1 MIEVLVLLWA
11 AQVASPPAATPPPV
25 QFAQVTV
32 RRQIIIRT
40 IRIGPLPSAQSV
52 NVEWKEEKGPRC
64 VQPQAISG
72 AAHLSQRS
80 VDLLLR
86 NGTRIRAHL
95 GSSCPALDYYDGFYI
110 TPGEDGLIC
119 SDREVVRSRAG
130 GQCEI
135 DAFRSLRAV
144 TKRAS
149 SEAP

>member
-1 MIEVLVLLWA
+1 MIEVLALLWA
-11 AQVASPPAATPPPV
+11 AEFASPPQAAPPPI

-40 IRIGPLPSAQSV
+40 IITPAPSAASV
-52 NVEWKEEKGPRC
+52 NVEWKEEKGPKC

-80 VDLLLR
+80 VDLLMR

-119 SDREVVRSRAG
+119 ADRETVRSRAG
-130 GQCEI
+130 AQCEI
-135 DAFRSLRAV
+135 DAFRSLRAIS
-144 TKRAS
+144 KRVAS
-149 SEAP
+149 DAP

>member
-1 MIEVLVLLWA
+1 MIEVVVLLWA
-11 AQVASPPAATPPPV
+11 VGTAVPPADEPPM
-25 QFAQVTV
+25 QFAQVTI
-32 RRQIIIRT
+32 RQQIIIRT
-40 IRIGPLPSAQSV
+40 IRTAPAPAM
-52 NVEWKEEKGPRC
+52 NVEWKEEKGPKC
-64 VQPQAISG
+64 VQPQSISG

-86 NGTRIRAHL
+86 NGSRVRAQL

-119 SDREVVRSRAG
+119 ADREAIRSRAG

-144 TKRAS
+144 PKRAS
-149 SEAP
+149 GEAP

>member
-1 MIEVLVLLWA
+1 MFDVVILMWA
-11 AQVASPPAATPPPV
+11 AQAVSPPPASPPQPM
-25 QFAQVTV
+25 QFAQVTI

-95 GSSCPALDYYDGFYI
+95 GSSCPALDYYDGFY
-110 TPGEDGLIC
+110 
-119 SDREVVRSRAG
+119 
-130 GQCEI
+130 
-135 DAFRSLRAV
+135 
-144 TKRAS
+144 
-149 SEAP
+149 